1 MIINNIMTDT
11 LDIPSLLKALDNDN
25 NENIM
30 ELDFDKIEKM
40 KRNILSEL
48 ELSNDKYN
56 SIINSLKEYKY
67 IDEIPDL
74 DYGRYIR
81 WISLKNP
88 SNIKLTNGG
97 ILCDIKVNEQVSLLC
112 KNNTNRFFQIKMDEC
127 IIFQKLTEQEKII
140 LNVINYLK

>member
-1 MIINNIMTDT
+1 MADT
-11 LDIPSLLKALDNDN
+11 LDISSLLKALDNDN

-30 ELDFDKIEKM
+30 DLDLDKIQKM
-40 KRNILSEL
+40 KHNILSEL
-48 ELSNDKYN
+48 DLTDDKYN
-56 SIINSLKEYKY
+56 SIMNSLREYKY

-74 DYGRYIR
+74 DYGHYIR

-97 ILCDIKVNEQVSLLC
+97 ILCDIKVNDQVSLLC
-112 KNNTNRFFQIKMDEC
+112 KNKSNRFFQIKLDEC
-127 IIFQKLTEQEKII
+127 LVFQKLSEQEKII

>member
-1 MIINNIMTDT
+1 MTDT
-11 LDIPSLLKALDNDN
+11 LDISSLLKALDNDN

-30 ELDFDKIEKM
+30 DLDLDKIQKM
-40 KRNILSEL
+40 KHNILSEL
-48 ELSNDKYN
+48 ELTEDKYS
-56 SIINSLKEYKY
+56 SIMNSLREYKY

-74 DYGRYIR
+74 DYGHYIR

-88 SNIKLTNGG
+88 ANIKLTNGG

-112 KNNTNRFFQIKMDEC
+112 KNKLNRFFQIKLDEC
-127 IIFQKLTEQEKII
+127 LVFQKLSEQEKII

>member
-1 MIINNIMTDT
+1 MGDT
-11 LDIPSLLKALDNDN
+11 LDISSLLKALDNDN

-30 ELDFDKIEKM
+30 DLDLDKIQKM
-40 KRNILSEL
+40 KHNILSEL
-48 ELSNDKYN
+48 ELTEDKYS
-56 SIINSLKEYKY
+56 SIMNSLREYKY

-74 DYGRYIR
+74 DYGHYIR

-88 SNIKLTNGG
+88 ANIKLTNGG

-112 KNNTNRFFQIKMDEC
+112 KNKLNRFFQIKLDEC
-127 IIFQKLTEQEKII
+127 LVFQKLSEQEKII

>member
-1 MIINNIMTDT
+1 MADT
-11 LDIPSLLKALDNDN
+11 LDISSLLKALDNDN

-30 ELDFDKIEKM
+30 ELDLDKIQKM
-40 KRNILSEL
+40 KHNILSEL
-48 ELSNDKYN
+48 DLTDDKYN
-56 SIINSLKEYKY
+56 SMMNSLREYKY

-74 DYGRYIR
+74 DYGHYIR

-97 ILCDIKVNEQVSLLC
+97 ILCDIKVNDQVSLLC
-112 KNNTNRFFQIKMDEC
+112 KNKSNRFFQIKLDEC
-127 IIFQKLTEQEKII
+127 LVFQKLSEQEKII

>member
-1 MIINNIMTDT
+1 MADT
-11 LDIPSLLKALDNDN
+11 LDISSLLKALDNDN

-30 ELDFDKIEKM
+30 DLDLDKIQKM
-40 KRNILSEL
+40 KHNILSEL
-48 ELSNDKYN
+48 ELTEDKYS
-56 SIINSLKEYKY
+56 SIMNSLREYKY

-74 DYGRYIR
+74 DYGHYIR

-88 SNIKLTNGG
+88 ANIKLTNGG

-112 KNNTNRFFQIKMDEC
+112 KNKLNHFFQIKMDEC
-127 IIFQKLTEQEKII
+127 LIFQKLTNEEKII

>member
-1 MIINNIMTDT
+1 MADT
-11 LDIPSLLKALDNDN
+11 LDISSLLKALDNDN

-30 ELDFDKIEKM
+30 DLDLDKIQKM
-40 KRNILSEL
+40 KHNILSEL
-48 ELSNDKYN
+48 DLTDDKYN
-56 SIINSLKEYKY
+56 SIMKSLSEYKY

-74 DYGRYIR
+74 DYGHYIR

-88 SNIKLTNGG
+88 ANIKLTNGG

-112 KNNTNRFFQIKMDEC
+112 KNKLNRFFQIKLDEC
-127 IIFQKLTEQEKII
+127 LVFQKLSEQEKII

>member
-1 MIINNIMTDT
+1 MTDT

-30 ELDFDKIEKM
+30 DLDLDKINKIKNDIISELDLTEEKHETIM
-40 KRNILSEL
+40 
-48 ELSNDKYN
+48 
-56 SIINSLKEYKY
+56 NSLIEYKY

-74 DYGRYIR
+74 DYGHYIR
-81 WISLKNP
+81 WIPLKDP

-97 ILCDIKVNEQVSLLC
+97 ILCDIKVNDQVSLLC
-112 KNNTNRFFQIKMDEC
+112 KNKLNRFFQIKMDEC
-127 IIFQKLTEQEKII
+127 LIFQKLSEQEKII

>member
-1 MIINNIMTDT
+1 MTDT

-30 ELDFDKIEKM
+30 ELDFDKIQKM
-40 KRNILSEL
+40 KHNILSEL
-48 ELSNDKYN
+48 GLPEDKYI
-56 SIINSLKEYKY
+56 SIMKSLREYKY

-74 DYGRYIR
+74 DYGHYIR

-97 ILCDIKVNEQVSLLC
+97 TLCDIKVNEQVSLLC
-112 KNNTNRFFQIKMDEC
+112 KNSANRFFQIKMDQC

>member
-1 MIINNIMTDT
+1 MTNT
-11 LDIPSLLKALDNDN
+11 LDIPNLLKALDNDN

-30 ELDFDKIEKM
+30 DLDFDKIQNM
-40 KRNILSEL
+40 KHNILSEL
-48 ELSNDKYN
+48 ELPEDKYI
-56 SIINSLKEYKY
+56 SIMKSLTEYKY

-97 ILCDIKVNEQVSLLC
+97 TLCDIKVNEQVSLLC
-112 KNNTNRFFQIKMDEC
+112 KNRTNRFFQIKMDEC